1 MASYSNGDLVPVEN
15 NREVRRDLAIKS
27 HAAAPKYGSNERQ
40 NLMAEIHEYLLSKS
54 PVPEPSPSP
63 VTSQA
68 SNRTSSGRVVNI
80 SGITLN
86 VNNSKWVGV
95 FDFFKEAPNPMRI
108 TKRFLVFMSFVST
121 SCSLVIL

>member
-27 HAAAPKYGSNERQ
+27 RAAAPKYGSNEIQ
-40 NLMAEIHEYLLSKS
+40 NLMVEIHEYLLSKS

-68 SNRTSSGRVVNI
+68 SNSTSSGRVVNI

-108 TKRFLVFMSFVST
+108 TKRFLNIDPDKSDS
-121 SCSLVIL
+121 